1 MAAQA
6 KSLSLFDPTILGPAV
21 GDALKK
27 LNPRTLWRNPVMFV
41 VEIVSMATT
50 ILFVRDLFVGSGASF
65 SGQISLWLW
74 FTVLFANFAE
84 AVAEGRGKAQAASL
98 RRTQSQAI
106 AKRLDAANAVK
117 WQEVPAHQ
125 LKVGDIVLDE
135 TEIADA
141 GKRVIVVDQEGEQSL
156 GGQAFWSFGGLF
168 LVDSPEQRRLGIKDS
183 YDLALQDWMGSAG
196 FDRDED
202 LWPRRWAEAYV
213 AFAAGEKRSWLRA
226 MGHRIFPIVGWAE
239 RGGYDAMS
247 HGNSVPRFH
256 VTWGTGPGVVEP
268 FERRAREA
276 QASGRLTFKFRH
288 RVDALSI
295 TGGTVDGVRG
305 SILEPDTIERGKS
318 SSRKVIGDFSLR
330 AQAVIV
336 ASGGIGGNHDLVR
349 QNWPKRLGEA
359 PKNMISGV
367 PEHVDGRM
375 IGITE
380 AAGAR
385 LINRDRM
392 WHYVEGIKNWSPIWP
407 RHGIRILPGP
417 SSMWFDATGTRLP
430 SPLFPG
436 SDTLGQLQYIV
447 STGYDYS
454 WFVLTQSI
462 IKKEFALSGSEQNP
476 DLTGK
481 SWLMTARRATN
492 KGAPAPVEAFKSK
505 GVDFIVRD
513 NFADLIDAMNKLSG
527 DNLLK
532 LEYVKAQIDARD
544 REIENPYVKDAQLM
558 NLHNAR
564 KYIGDRLIRT
574 AKPHRIL
581 DPAHGPL
588 IAVKLNILT
597 RKTLGGFETDLDSR
611 VFGSD
616 GQIMPGLYAAGE
628 AAGFGGG
635 GMHGYRSLEGTFLGG
650 CLFSGRNAGR
660 AAAKAAG

>member
-1 MAAQA
+1 MADDA
-6 KSLSLFDPTILGPAV
+6 DVIVV
-21 GDALKK
+21 GGGLAGL
-27 LNPRTLWRNPVMFV
+27 
-41 VEIVSMATT
+41 
-50 ILFVRDLFVGSGASF
+50 
-65 SGQISLWLW
+65 
-74 FTVLFANFAE
+74 
-84 AVAEGRGKAQAASL
+84 VAAC
-98 RRTQSQAI
+98 
-106 AKRLDAANAVK
+106 
-117 WQEVPAHQ
+117 EV
-125 LKVGDIVLDE
+125 
-135 TEIADA
+135 ADA
-141 GKRVIVVDQEGEQSL
+141 GKRVIVLDQEGEQSL

-168 LVDSPEQRRLGIKDS
+168 LIDSPEQRRLGIKDS
-183 YDLALQDWMGSAG
+183 FDLALQDWMGSAG
-196 FDRDED
+196 FDREED

-226 MGHRIFPIVGWAE
+226 MGHRIFPVVGWAE
-239 RGGYDAMS
+239 RGGYDAMG

-256 VTWGTGPGVVEP
+256 VTWGTGPGIVEP
-268 FERRAREA
+268 FERRARAA
-276 QASGRLTFKFRH
+276 QNSGRLSFKFRH
-288 RVDALSI
+288 RVDALTM
-295 TGGTVDGVRG
+295 TGGAVDGVTG
-305 SILEPDTIERGKS
+305 AVLAPDPVERGQS
-318 SSRKVIGDFSLR
+318 SSRKVTGDFTLR

-349 QNWPKRLGEA
+349 KNWPARLGQA
-359 PKNMISGV
+359 PKSMISGV

-392 WHYVEGIKNWSPIWP
+392 WHYVEGIRNWSPIWP

-417 SSMWFDATGTRLP
+417 SSMWFDATGQRLP

-436 SDTLGQLQYIV
+436 SDTLGQLHYIM

-492 KGAPAPVEAFKSK
+492 KGAPAPVEAFKRK
-505 GVDFIVRD
+505 GADFIVRD
-513 NFADLIDAMNKLSG
+513 NLDDLVGAMNALAG

-532 LEYVKAQIDARD
+532 LDHLRAQIEARD
-544 REIENPYVKDAQLM
+544 REIANAYVKDTQVM
-558 NLHNAR
+558 NIHNAR
-564 KYIGDRLIRT
+564 RYIGDRLIRT
-574 AKPHRIL
+574 ARPHRIL

-611 VFGSD
+611 VFGGD
-616 GQIMPGLYAAGE
+616 GNIMPGLYAAGE

-660 AAAKAAG
+660 AAAKAVG